1 MTKEE
6 AEIIV
11 AAKRYVFA
19 IKYHRTYGRKYAR
32 AIRAEK
38 QLMEAVDKVVKK

>member
-1 MTKEE
+1 MTEEE

-19 IKYHRTYGRKYAR
+19 IKYHRIWGKKYAR
-32 AIRAEK
+32 AIRAER
-38 QLMEAVDKVVKK
+38 QLMDAVEKLVQK